1 MSYILKILTKIYTPG
16 KKLCISPR
24 GIYTILMNILIG
36 CKKDTR
42 DKIKDVLGVFGSYI
56 PIASKS
62 EFYTDSCDNKDEL
75 INDSIMLIE
84 KGYPVRKDFIN
95 SSMDIFNTKI
105 IYFEEDS
112 DEVIEKVRKWI
123 LLSTRGLIKDIELSL
138 NENTRLEII
147 NVVYFKFKWRYP
159 FDADITSR
167 MPFNKYDGSKVMID
181 TMIMYNTSYYYKR
194 DEDMKSQIV
203 MLEYDDYRF
212 AMFIVIPDTATGID
226 NIVSFLKDDVNMI
239 NRITMKKD
247 MNFKEI
253 NLYLPKFEME
263 NDVDMSEALINMGC
277 GDLFKNGELVGISD
291 VKTLRV
297 SGIKQKTV
305 IKVDEIGTE
314 AASVTDTC
322 VADGPSN
329 CIEVSANVPFMYIVA
344 DLQTKIPLFVG
355 VFQG

>member
-1 MSYILKILTKIYTPG
+1 MSYMLKILTKIYTPG

-105 IYFEEDS
+105 IYFEEEEEDI
-112 DEVIEKVRKWI
+112 VEKVNKWVT
-123 LLSTRGLIKDIELSL
+123 LSTRGLIKDFDPSL
-138 NENTRLEII
+138 GEDTRLAII
-147 NVVYFKFKWRYP
+147 NLVYFKSKWKYP
-159 FDADITSR
+159 FDPELTCKL
-167 MPFNKYDGSKVMID
+167 PFNKYDGSKVMID
-181 TMIMYNTSYYYKR
+181 TMIMYNKSYYYKR
-194 DEDMKSQIV
+194 DEYLKSKVV
-203 MLEYDDYRF
+203 MLEYEDYRF
-212 AMFIVIPDTATGID
+212 VMFIVIPDTITGID
-226 NIVSFLKDDVNMI
+226 TVVSHFNDDVNMI

>member
-1 MSYILKILTKIYTPG
+1 MSYILKVLNELYVPG
-16 KKLCISPR
+16 EKLCISPR
-24 GIYTILMNILIG
+24 GLYTILMNLMIG

-42 DKIKDVLGVFGSYI
+42 DKVKDILGIFGGYI
-56 PIASKS
+56 PIS
-62 EFYTDSCDNKDEL
+62 ETPEFRIEPCDNSNEL
-75 INDSIMLIE
+75 INESVMLIE
-84 KGYPVRKDFIN
+84 KGYPIKKDFIN
-95 SSMDIFNTKI
+95 SSMDIFSTKVI
-105 IYFEEDS
+105 HFTEDS